1 MIDDSL
7 RKINRIIAILTSLQ
21 AKRIVRAQDL
31 ADRFGVSLRTIYR
44 DVKTLESAG
53 VPVLSEAGIGYSL
66 VDGYRLPPVMF
77 TREEAGSLV
86 TGEKLMRSFSDKS
99 LGDHYQSAIVKIRSV
114 LKSYDKEWLDSLD
127 ETIHVRPPKELF
139 NREIEDSLH
148 TVLHGIADRKSVILE
163 YKAITDII
171 SEREIEPVGIFHENN
186 NWYILGF
193 CLLRG
198 DYRQFRTDRILAIRG
213 TSSRFT
219 RRHGKL
225 SDHLN
230 RHEAFPRIT
239 VRLLVD
245 QKIARYLVN
254 TRNNYGFVSEVS
266 TGNGVEMTF
275 HTIEIAEGFP
285 RWILSFADYIRV
297 LEPQELKDNVRRL
310 VLRIVENHGVSH

>member
-1 MIDDSL
+1 MDDSL
-7 RKINRIIAILTSLQ
+7 KKINRIIAILTSLQ
-21 AKRIVRAQDL
+21 AKRIVKAQEL

-66 VDGYRLPPVMF
+66 MEGYRLPPVMF

-114 LKSYDKEWLDSLD
+114 LKNYDREWLDALE
-127 ETIHVRPPKELF
+127 ETIRVRPPKALF
-139 NREIEDSLH
+139 NSDIEDSLH

-163 YKAITDII
+163 YKAITDVI

-186 NWYILGF
+186 NWYILGY

-198 DYRQFRTDRILAIRG
+198 DYRQFRTDRILAIRS
-213 TSSRFT
+213 TTNRFT

-225 SDHLN
+225 SEHLD
-230 RHEAFPRIT
+230 RHETLPRIT
-239 VRLLVD
+239 VRLLVEPR
-245 QKIARYLVN
+245 IARYLGN
-254 TRNNYGFVSEVS
+254 SRNNYGFVSEQV
-266 TGNGVEMTF
+266 TENGVEMTF

-297 LEPQELKDNVRRL
+297 LEPQELKDNVRKL
-310 VLRIVENHGVSH
+310 IQRIEQNQ

>member
-7 RKINRIIAILTSLQ
+7 KKINRIIAILTSLQ

-53 VPVLSEAGIGYSL
+53 VPILSEAGVGYSL
-66 VDGYRLPPVMF
+66 VEGYRLPPVMF
-77 TREEAGSLV
+77 TREEAGSLL

-114 LKSYDKEWLDSLD
+114 LKGYDKEWLDTLE
-127 ETIHVRPPKELF
+127 ETIQVRPPKALF
-139 NREIEDSLH
+139 NSEIEDSLQA
-148 TVLHGIADRKSVILE
+148 VLLGIADRKSVILE
-163 YKAITDII
+163 YKAITDVI

-193 CLLRG
+193 CLLRE

-213 TSSRFT
+213 TSHRFT

-225 SDHLN
+225 SDHLH
-230 RHEAFPRIT
+230 RRETFPRIT
-239 VRLLVD
+239 VRLLTDPKV
-245 QKIARYLVN
+245 ARYLSN
-254 TRNNYGFVSEVS
+254 TRNNYGFVSEVQMED
-266 TGNGVEMTF
+266 GVEMLF

-285 RWILSFADYIRV
+285 RWIISFGDYIKI
-297 LEPQELKDNVRRL
+297 LEPEELRDNTRRL
-310 VLRIVENHGVSH
+310 LQRILQSQSM

>member
-7 RKINRIIAILTSLQ
+7 KKINRIIAILTSLQ
-21 AKRIVRAQDL
+21 AKRIVKAQDL

-53 VPVLSEAGIGYSL
+53 VPILSEAGIGYSL
-66 VDGYRLPPVMF
+66 MEGYRLPPVMF

-114 LKSYDKEWLDSLD
+114 LKSYDKEWLDSLE
-127 ETIHVRPPKELF
+127 ETIQVRPPKALF
-139 NREIEDSLH
+139 NSEIEDSLH

-198 DYRQFRTDRILAIRG
+198 DYRQFRTDRILAIRS
-213 TSSRFT
+213 TSNRFT

-225 SDHLN
+225 SDYLH
-230 RHEAFPRIT
+230 HAESFPRTT
-239 VRLLVD
+239 VRLRVD
-245 QKIARYLVN
+245 PKIIRYLVN
-254 TRNNYGFVSEVS
+254 SKMQYGFVSEKV
-266 TGNGVEMTF
+266 TDDGVEMTF
-275 HTIEIAEGFP
+275 HTIEIAEAFP
-285 RWILSFADYIRV
+285 RWILSFGDYIQV
-297 LEPQELKDNVRRL
+297 IEPEALKNNVEKL
-310 VLRIVENHGVSH
+310 LRQIMKNQSG

>member
-7 RKINRIIAILTSLQ
+7 KKINRIIAILTSLQ
-21 AKRIVRAQDL
+21 ARRIVRAQDL

-53 VPVLSEAGIGYSL
+53 VPILSEAGIGYSL

-99 LGDHYQSAIVKIRSV
+99 LGDHYQAAIVKIRSV
-114 LKSYDKEWLDSLD
+114 LKSYDKEWLDTLE
-127 ETIHVRPPKELF
+127 ETIQVRPPKALF
-139 NREIEDSLH
+139 NSEIEDSLH

-171 SEREIEPVGIFHENN
+171 SEREIEPVGVFHENN
-186 NWYILGF
+186 NWYILGY

-213 TSSRFT
+213 TSNRFA
-219 RRHGKL
+219 RKHGKL

-230 RHEAFPRIT
+230 RHETFPRIT
-239 VRLLVD
+239 VRLLVEPRV
-245 QKIARYLVN
+245 ARYLSN
-254 TRNNYGFVSEVS
+254 TRNNYGFVSE
-266 TGNGVEMTF
+266 TPTENGVEMIF

-285 RWILSFADYIRV
+285 RWILGFGDYIKV
-297 LEPQELKDNVRRL
+297 LEPEELRDNTGKILRQ
-310 VLRIVENHGVSH
+310 VLKYQSL

>member
-7 RKINRIIAILTSLQ
+7 KKINRIIAILTSLQ

-127 ETIHVRPPKELF
+127 ETIQVRPPKELF
-139 NREIEDSLH
+139 NSEIEDSLH

-186 NWYILGF
+186 NWYILGY

-213 TSSRFT
+213 TSHRFT

-225 SDHLN
+225 SDHLR
-230 RHEAFPRIT
+230 RHETFPRIT
-239 VRLLVD
+239 VRLLVEPRV
-245 QKIARYLVN
+245 ARYLSN
-254 TRNNYGFVSEVS
+254 TRNNYGFVSETS
-266 TGNGVEMTF
+266 TESGVEMTF

-285 RWILSFADYIRV
+285 RWILGFADYIRV
-297 LEPQELKDNVRRL
+297 LEPRELKDNVGTLLQRML
-310 VLRIVENHGVSH
+310 QIQDM

>member
-7 RKINRIIAILTSLQ
+7 KKINRIIAILTSLQ
-21 AKRIVRAQDL
+21 AKRIVKAQDL

-53 VPVLSEAGIGYSL
+53 VPILSEAGIGYSL

-114 LKSYDKEWLDSLD
+114 LKSYDKEWLDTLE
-127 ETIHVRPPKELF
+127 ETIQVRPPKALF
-139 NREIEDSLH
+139 NSEIEDSLH

-198 DYRQFRTDRILAIRG
+198 DYRQFRTDRILAIRS
-213 TSSRFT
+213 TPNRFT

-230 RHEAFPRIT
+230 RHETFPRTT
-239 VRLLVD
+239 VRLLVEPRV
-245 QKIARYLVN
+245 ARYLAN
-254 TRNNYGFVSEVS
+254 TRNNYGFVSEIP
-266 TGNGVEMTF
+266 TDRGVEMTF

-297 LEPQELKDNVRRL
+297 LEPRELKDHVGRL
-310 VLRIVENHGVSH
+310 LQRMAQYQDT

>member
-7 RKINRIIAILTSLQ
+7 KKINRIIAILTSLQ
-21 AKRIVRAQDL
+21 AKRIVKAQEL

-53 VPVLSEAGIGYSL
+53 VPILSEAGIGYSL
-66 VDGYRLPPVMF
+66 VEGYRLPPVMF

-86 TGEKLMRSFSDKS
+86 TGEKLMQSFSDKS

-114 LKSYDKEWLDSLD
+114 LKSYDKEWLDALE
-127 ETIHVRPPKELF
+127 ETIHVRPPKALF
-139 NREIEDSLH
+139 NSEIEDSLH
-148 TVLHGIADRKSVILE
+148 IVLHGIADRKSVILE

-171 SEREIEPVGIFHENN
+171 SEREVEPVGIFHENN

-213 TSSRFT
+213 TPHRFT

-230 RHEAFPRIT
+230 RHDTFPRII
-239 VRLLVD
+239 VRLLVEPRV
-245 QKIARYLVN
+245 ARYLAN
-254 TRNNYGFVSEVS
+254 TRNNYGFVSE
-266 TGNGVEMTF
+266 TATEKGVEMTF

-285 RWILSFADYIRV
+285 RWIIGFGDYIKI
-297 LEPQELKDNVRRL
+297 LEPEELRENTGKLLRQ
-310 VLRIVENHGVSH
+310 VLKYQSM